1 MRTFLLLCLIAL
13 FPTVLMAQKTT
24 GGIKGTIYDSV
35 NDYALQS
42 ASISVYK
49 QSDSS
54 IVEFQLS
61 NTSGDF
67 DIKNLPP
74 KVPLYMIVS
83 HTGYRPLVKNLLLD
97 SLNLNTDFKKLFLS
111 QKAENEMDEVV
122 VKAVQ
127 PIRMNGDTL
136 EINPD
141 AFKLDSN
148 AVVEDMLMRVPGLT
162 VWGDGTITMNGR
174 KLEKVYVD
182 GKPFFG
188 GAAQTA
194 TQNLPKNAIEKIQ
207 LYQEKDL
214 SKVQQS
220 EEKTDSLYAMNI
232 KLKADKK
239 KGMFGKIGAGY
250 GTDDRYTGD
259 GVMQFYNK
267 RTQAGIAAG
276 INNIN
281 KEEGTGENAFLEN
294 TFKSNFRV
302 FFGGRGG
309 GADGITRRTYANA
322 KIQHSFSESD
332 NSQFYNRMSADY
344 GYLNTLRNVLT
355 NTTNIQNITQNNS
368 SYKLSNIGES
378 RGMNNNTS
386 NNVKFMYENR
396 KQFGNFVNLTANYTN
411 QFTTSENE
419 STTNVFKNDSTAIST
434 ALNRNRSTTVNDNLN
449 MFGFIRSN
457 DAGQLQDPRKN
468 FMLFF
473 NGGYN
478 NSSSNSNTV
487 SRFLSYIDTIPSDLI
502 DRKYNTLNRNY
513 NASLTLNYDGF
524 KSLIFG
530 IYNFFNIDVSLA
542 NDISI
547 SRSEMDS
554 RVADLDTLNN
564 LYQANDLLTN
574 NNILTNFS
582 YKPGLSFRKSINK
595 SVWEKYNYWFSMGV
609 ELKYQFLNQK
619 NESSFLFRNI
629 DRNFTA
635 FTPNLN
641 MNFNYN
647 KNNAYRINSY
657 LWANMQQTPAS
668 IDQLYPLVDSTNR
681 YNIIAGNPNL
691 KASTNTYANWN
702 FDISRA
708 KMNTKSN
715 YSAGIGINYN
725 NTANA
730 VSDNLVYDSSGRSI
744 RYLINVDNQRAISG
758 NFNTRFSMNLT
769 KLSNLN
775 FSYRLN
781 LSTNERPGFI
791 NSVNSTSTNN
801 SISNNLSATYS
812 LIDKFNITIGET
824 IATNRSVQ
832 QSISRISSVIRN
844 YTTTGNINYFI
855 TKELTLNTSLNY
867 QNNIAANGNSVK
879 VNIWNANAIY
889 RFMQQKAELKLS
901 AFDLLRQNK
910 NITNFVR
917 ENAATTTISNGLQQ
931 YFMVTLSYYPR
942 KFGGSNRPSP
952 PSSGG
957 AIMIVR

>member
-13 FPTVLMAQKTT
+13 SPLVLMAQKAT
-24 GGIKGTIYDSV
+24 GGVKGIIYDSI

-42 ASISVYK
+42 ASISVFK
-49 QSDSS
+49 QADSS
-54 IVEFQLS
+54 IVDFQLT
-61 NTSGDF
+61 NTSGEF
-67 DIKNLPP
+67 DIKNLPS
-74 KVPLYMIVS
+74 KVPMYLMIT
-83 HTGYRPLVKNLLLD
+83 HTGYRPLIKNFLLD
-97 SLNLNTDFKKLFLS
+97 SASLFPDFKKLILYP
-111 QKAENEMDEVV
+111 KEDNEMDEVV

-220 EEKTDSLYAMNI
+220 EEKADSLYSMNI

-239 KGMFGKIGAGY
+239 KGMFGKIGGGY
-250 GTDDRYTGD
+250 GTDNRYTGD
-259 GVMQFYNK
+259 GVMQFYNS

-294 TFKSNFRV
+294 TFKSNFRI

-309 GADGITRRTYANA
+309 AADGITRRTYANA
-322 KIQHSFSESD
+322 KIQHSFSESE

-344 GYLNTLRNVLT
+344 GYLNTLKNVTT
-355 NTTNIQNITQNNS
+355 NTTNIQNITNDAG

-378 RGMNNNTS
+378 NSSNNSSS

-396 KQFGNFVNLTANYTN
+396 KQFGNFVNITANYTN
-411 QFTTSENE
+411 QFSTSENE
-419 STTNVFKNDSTAIST
+419 SATNVFRDDSTAIST
-434 ALNRNRSTTVNDNLN
+434 AINNSRSATTNDNIN
-449 MFGFIRSN
+449 VFGFVRSN

-468 FMLFF
+468 FMLYF

-478 NSSSNSNTV
+478 NASSNSNTV

-502 DRKYNTLNRNY
+502 DRRYNNLNSNY
-513 NASLTLNYDGF
+513 NASLTFNYDGF
-524 KSLIFG
+524 KSLLFG

-542 NDISI
+542 NDLSI
-547 SRSEMDS
+547 SRSEVDS
-554 RVADLDTLNN
+554 RVTDFDTIINM
-564 LYQANDLLTN
+564 YRRNDLLTN

-582 YKPGLSFRKSINK
+582 YRPGLSLRKSINK
-595 SVWEKYNYWFSMGV
+595 SVWEKYNYWFSMGL
-609 ELKYQFLNQK
+609 ELKYQFQTQK

-629 DRNFTA
+629 ERNFNA
-635 FTPNLN
+635 FAPNMN
-641 MNFNYN
+641 MNFSYN
-647 KNNAYRINSY
+647 KNNAYRIQSWLY
-657 LWANMQQTPAS
+657 ANMQQNLPS
-668 IDQLYPLVDSTNR
+668 IDQLFPLVDSTNR
-681 YNIIAGNPNL
+681 YNIVAGNPDL
-691 KASTNTYANWN
+691 KASTSTYGNWN

-715 YSAGIGINYN
+715 YSASLGVNYN
-725 NTANA
+725 NTSNA

-744 RYLINVDNQRAISG
+744 RYLVNVDNQRSISG
-758 NFNTRFSMNLT
+758 NFSTRFSTNIT
-769 KLSNLN
+769 KMSNIN
-775 FSYRLN
+775 FSYRLS

-791 NSVNSTSTNN
+791 NYVSSKSVNN
-801 SISNNLSATYS
+801 SVSNNLSATYS

-824 IATNRSVQ
+824 IATNKSQ
-832 QSISRISSVIRN
+832 QQGASRISSLIRN
-844 YTTTGNINYFI
+844 YTTSGNINYFI

-917 ENAATTTISNGLQQ
+917 DNSATTTITNGLQQ
-931 YFMVTLSYYPR
+931 YFMVTFSYYPR
-942 KFGGSNRPSP
+942 KFGGGNRPGPP
-952 PSSGG
+952 PSAG
-957 AIMIVR
+957 AIMIIR